1 MIPSASLQTGAIEG
15 DTPESFIDKTHI
27 LHWMKFHPLKQFERR
42 NKLYIKRTMCV
53 CVDSVAG

>member
-53 CVDSVAG
+53 CVCG